1 MAKREISETRIR
13 QAIWMLKTNK
23 TKKSICE
30 HLGIAYST
38 KRLETVI
45 TEFKEKQER
54 LAKLKKKAR
63 ATSLTQDDKDNI
75 ISSYEEGESMVTIAE
90 RLYLTSPRIKEVL
103 LSQGVPI
110 RSRKKRGAAQVD
122 HIVQDLEVKFKEN
135 DKVFVYATSEFG
147 IIDTVYD
154 EEWIE
159 YHSESYRAR
168 YVELNPLADARK
180 KWGDDF
186 EGKEDIHWNIYWDYD
201 NGESWKSQAAK
212 REIARHQENIAEC
225 GRESYLLRTQGDYS
239 HVRELPRHELFP
251 IKQENGS

>member
-13 QAIWMLKTNK
+13 QAIWMLKTDK

-30 HLGIAYST
+30 HLGIGYSS
-38 KRLETVI
+38 KRLEIII
-45 TEFKEKQER
+45 TEFREKQER
-54 LAKLKKKAR
+54 VVKLKKKAR
-63 ATSLTQDDKDNI
+63 ATPLTQEDKDSI

-122 HIVQDLEVKFKEN
+122 HIVQDLEVKFK
-135 DKVFVYATSEFG
+135 
-147 IIDTVYD
+147 
-154 EEWIE
+154 
-159 YHSESYRAR
+159 
-168 YVELNPLADARK
+168 
-180 KWGDDF
+180 DF

-201 NGESWKSQAAK
+201 NGESWKSQAVK
-212 REIARHQENIAEC
+212 REISRHQENIAEW

-239 HVRELPRHELFP
+239 HITELPRHELFP
-251 IKQENGS
+251 IKQENGN

>member
-30 HLGIAYST
+30 HLGIGYST

-45 TEFKEKQER
+45 SEFRDKETR
-54 LAKLKKKAR
+54 LSELKKKAR

-122 HIVQDLEVKFKEN
+122 HIVQDLEIKFKEN

-147 IIDTVYD
+147 VIKTVYD
-154 EEWIE
+154 EEWID
-159 YHSESYRAR
+159 YHSENYRAR
-168 YVELNPLADARK
+168 YVELTPFTDARK

-201 NGESWKSQAAK
+201 NGESWKSQAIK
-212 REIARHQENIAEC
+212 RKITRHQENIAEW
-225 GRESYLLRTQGDYS
+225 GRESYLLGTIGDHS
-239 HVRELPRHELFP
+239 HVTELPRHELFP

>member
-30 HLGIAYST
+30 HLGIGYST
-38 KRLETVI
+38 KRLEALI

-63 ATSLTQDDKDNI
+63 ATPLTQNDKDNI

-103 LSQGVPI
+103 LTSGVPI

-122 HIVQDLEVKFKEN
+122 HIVQDLEVKFKKD
-135 DKVFVYATSEFG
+135 DKVFIYATSEFG

-159 YHSESYRAR
+159 YHSENYRAR
-168 YVELNPLADARK
+168 YVELTPLADARK
-180 KWGDDF
+180 KWGDDY
-186 EGKEDIHWNIYWDYD
+186 EGKEDIHWNIYWEY
-201 NGESWKSQAAK
+201 
-212 REIARHQENIAEC
+212 
-225 GRESYLLRTQGDYS
+225 
-239 HVRELPRHELFP
+239 
-251 IKQENGS
+251 ENGSQWKEQAIKYRINQIESILEETGRETYRLYISGENGHWVHQHRDNLYPVVTNGN

>member
-103 LSQGVPI
+103 LTSGVPI

-122 HIVQDLEVKFKEN
+122 HIVQDLEVKFKKD
-135 DKVFVYATSEFG
+135 DKVFIYATSEFG

-159 YHSESYRAR
+159 YHSENYRAR
-168 YVELNPLADARK
+168 YVELTPLADARK
-180 KWGDDF
+180 KWGDDY

-201 NGESWKSQAAK
+201 NGESWKSQAIK
-212 REIARHQENIAEC
+212 NIIAQHQENIAEW
-225 GRESYLLRTQGDYS
+225 GRESYLLRTIGDYS
-239 HVRELPRHELFP
+239 HVTELPRHELFP
-251 IKQENGS
+251 IKQENGN

>member
-1 MAKREISETRIR
+1 MTKREISETRIR

-54 LAKLKKKAR
+54 LATLKKKAR
-63 ATSLTQDDKDNI
+63 ATPLTQDDKDTI

-122 HIVQDLEVKFKEN
+122 HIVQDLEIKFKE
-135 DKVFVYATSEFG
+135 K
-147 IIDTVYD
+147 
-154 EEWIE
+154 
-159 YHSESYRAR
+159 
-168 YVELNPLADARK
+168 
-180 KWGDDF
+180 
-186 EGKEDIHWNIYWDYD
+186 
-201 NGESWKSQAAK
+201 
-212 REIARHQENIAEC
+212 
-225 GRESYLLRTQGDYS
+225 
-239 HVRELPRHELFP
+239 
-251 IKQENGS
+251 